1 MHQRG
6 HILEV
11 AIHLIQDLGAYRAV
25 STFCSKAS
33 HDKGL
38 PFRMAA
44 VGGTGEQLNIAVLA
58 QRSVINKIIKNRVY
72 KSSIVA
78 FAQELGLKLASVVF
92 PQA

>member
-1 MHQRG
+1 
-6 HILEV
+6 
-11 AIHLIQDLGAYRAV
+11 
-25 STFCSKAS
+25 
-33 HDKGL
+33 
-38 PFRMAA
+38 MAA
-44 VGGTGEQLNIAVLA
+44 VGGTGEQLNIAALA